1 MFQLSINDTEK
12 NCTNRINQ
20 VFNQSYFS
28 HVCLLSSLLFLY
40 TGKGCILIHVNALK
54 CHNFEKNPIHLKYKI
69 NLHVPDQIRIVYC
82 MFFLH
87 KFFLNTFYNYIYCS
101 HSTVYQREIIS
112 VTCTLNGVTIDS
124 YLNVLV
130 VTSHTQK
137 QTQPSPPVDM
147 RTRDS
152 ARAWG
157 QNCRQTITTKCM
169 HRTDK

>member
-1 MFQLSINDTEK
+1 MLNCFVHCCFYVLVKAVFWYMWMLKSVIIWKKIYFILNKKSIFMYMYL
-12 NCTNRINQ
+12 I
-20 VFNQSYFS
+20 
-28 HVCLLSSLLFLY
+28 SLWQY
-40 TGKGCILIHVNALK
+40 IL
-54 CHNFEKNPIHLKYKI
+54 C
-69 NLHVPDQIRIVYC
+69 
-82 MFFLH
+82 FLH

-101 HSTVYQREIIS
+101 HSTVYQWETVS

-152 ARAWG
+152 PRAWG

-169 HRTDK
+169 HRTDKSVIYIQCNIKNTNVPIYHR